1 MTVTQ
6 SIPSTTV
13 SESKGAR
20 PAVKI
25 LLIGDEADVVETI
38 KNLHRRGFAQID
50 SWSAPAHCDR
60 AGKVIGNLIH
70 DRYGEQTISLLTKN
84 VG

>member
-6 SIPSTTV
+6 SLAANHTS
-13 SESKGAR
+13 GANSVR

-25 LLIGDEADVVETI
+25 LLIGDETDVVETI

-50 SWSAPAHCDR
+50 SWSTPAHCDR
-60 AGKVIGNLIH
+60 AGEVIGNMIPN
-70 DRYGEQTISLLTKN
+70 RYGEQTISILTKN
-84 VG
+84 LG